1 MPLICNENMAYFVLT
16 KIYKG
21 NHSNYF
27 PEIYNKVGNIFS
39 INLMDSDLTRF
50 KKFMNGENVFLHF
63 DNNMFGGNF
72 ESDYFECINI
82 ERVKKF
88 VEENDE

>member
-1 MPLICNENMAYFVLT
+1 MRLICNENMVYFVLT
-16 KIYKG
+16 KRYVG
-21 NHSNYF
+21 NHFRHF
-27 PEIYNKVGNIFS
+27 PEIYNEVGSIFS
-39 INLMDSDLTRF
+39 INFQYTGVVEL
-50 KKFMNGENVFLHF
+50 KKFLNRENVFLHP

>member
-1 MPLICNENMAYFVLT
+1 MPLICNKNMAYFVLT

-21 NHSNYF
+21 NHSSHF
-27 PEIYNKVGNIFS
+27 PEKYNEVGNIFS
-39 INLMDSDLTRF
+39 IDLKEYDVDRF
-50 KKFMNGENVFLHF
+50 KKFLNGENVYLHPD
-63 DNNMFGGNF
+63 DNLFQGNF

-82 ERVKKF
+82 ERIKKF